1 MLPEQDI
8 FMEKLYREF
17 FTQLWIYAKA
27 ALGDPEQAQE
37 VVQDTFHEAVR
48 HIDVLMAHDNPKGW
62 LMDALKKKIM
72 HARRSMNRYILH
84 FISLDS
90 DLEYADP
97 VLSAEAPA
105 PSNIQDTLKEIER
118 FLSEEEWDLLRKITL
133 ENQPYKNVAEELGI
147 TVWTCQK
154 RVERIRKKLK
164 QYFADN
170 S

>member
-8 FMEKLYREF
+8 FLEMLYRES

-27 ALGDPEQAQE
+27 ALEDPEQAQE

-48 HIDVLMAHDNPKGW
+48 HIDILMAHKNPKGW
-62 LMDALKKKIM
+62 LMNVLKKKIM
-72 HARRSMNRYILH
+72 HARRSMNRYILR

-90 DLEYADP
+90 ALEFTSSA
-97 VLSAEAPA
+97 LSIDNSTS
-105 PSNIQDTLKEIER
+105 SNVQDTLKEIR
-118 FLSEEEWDLLRKITL
+118 RVLSKEEWTLLRKITL
-133 ENQPYKNVAEELGI
+133 EKQPYKNVAKELGI

-154 RVERIRKKLK
+154 RIERIRKKLK

>member
-1 MLPEQDI
+1 MLPEQDTFI
-8 FMEKLYREF
+8 EKLYREF

-27 ALGDPEQAQE
+27 ELEDPEQAQE

-48 HIDVLMAHDNPKGW
+48 HIDVLMAHGNPKGW
-62 LMDALKKKIM
+62 LMEVLKKKIM

-90 DLEYADP
+90 DMEFTDP
-97 VLSAEAPA
+97 VLSTEDSA
-105 PSNIQDTLKEIER
+105 PSDVQDTLKEIQR
-118 FLSEEEWDLLRKITL
+118 VLSEEEWDLLRKITL

>member
-1 MLPEQDI
+1 MLPEQDAFI
-8 FMEKLYREF
+8 EKLYHEF
-17 FTQLWIYAKA
+17 FTPLWIYAKA
-27 ALGDPEQAQE
+27 ALGNPEQAQE

-48 HIDVLMAHDNPKGW
+48 HIDILMAHVNPKGW
-62 LMDALKKKIM
+62 LMDVLKKKIM

-90 DLEYADP
+90 DLEFTDP
-97 VLSAEAPA
+97 ILSAEAPS
-105 PSNIQDTLKEIER
+105 PSDVQDTLKEIQR
-118 FLSEEEWDLLRKITL
+118 VLLEEEWDLLRKITL
-133 ENQPYKNVAEELGI
+133 EEQPYKVVAEELGI

-154 RVERIRKKLK
+154 RMERIRKKLK

>member
-1 MLPEQDI
+1 MLPEQDAFI
-8 FMEKLYREF
+8 EKLYHEF

-48 HIDVLMAHDNPKGW
+48 HIDVLMTHDNPKGW
-62 LMDALKKKIM
+62 LMDALKKKTM

-90 DLEYADP
+90 DLEFTDP
-97 VLSAEAPA
+97 VLSTEDPA
-105 PSNIQDTLKEIER
+105 PCNVQDTLKEIR
-118 FLSEEEWDLLRKITL
+118 RILSVEEWDLLRKIAL

-147 TVWTCQK
+147 TVWICQK

>member
-1 MLPEQDI
+1 MLPEQDTLI
-8 FMEKLYREF
+8 EKLYHEF

-27 ALGDPEQAQE
+27 ALDDPERAQE

-48 HIDVLMAHDNPKGW
+48 HIDIIMVHDNPKGW
-62 LMDALKKKIM
+62 LMDTLKKKIM
-72 HARRSMNRYILH
+72 HARRSMNRNILH

-90 DLEYADP
+90 GIEFSDP
-97 VLSAEAPA
+97 VLASEDPV
-105 PSNIQDTLKEIER
+105 PSNVHDTLKEIR
-118 FLSEEEWDLLRKITL
+118 TVLSDEEWNLLRKIAL
-133 ENQPYKNVAEELGI
+133 EKRPYKNVAEELGI